1 MRAPS
6 RGRRAKI
13 AITSLAVALALLVV
27 SGGDRPALAQNG
39 PLPPGFVESLDA
51 ALAAGDSAARNA
63 ASSASIVGDPSRNHL
78 VNSLRSRIQEA
89 SIIDVVVSAIRHNP
103 NSTTTIVRT
112 AVQRSP
118 AYRDAIVYHASF
130 AFPAFAPL
138 IAAAASGN
146 GASLPLP
153 PVTISWQ
160 SLGMSPAKS
169 YVSPFTPIS
178 TAAPSPFGASNPTP
192 WTPAASLPAVRTKT
206 PGGQIPAAPAPTRY
220 DQAIA
225 AALAPTRFAQ
235 ATGGAPAAQATVS
248 GSGGD
253 WWPGDTPFGVSELRG
268 GFGHHDSGVFGRNEE
283 DGQVV
288 MIEARFAPFTG
299 GLWDKIWQPRPHLG
313 VNINTEGDTSSL
325 YIGLT
330 WDWDIW
336 RSAFVS
342 FDLGGAVHDGELT
355 TSRLDRKELGSRILF
370 REALELGYVFGN
382 RHALSL
388 RLDHISNANLADQNE
403 GLETIAFVYGYRFP

>member
-1 MRAPS
+1 MA
-6 RGRRAKI
+6 I
-13 AITSLAVALALLVV
+13 ASLAVALALLVV

-51 ALAAGDSAARNA
+51 ALAAGVVAARNA
-63 ASSASIVGDPSRNHL
+63 ASSASIVGDPSRNYL

-89 SIIDVVVSAIRHNP
+89 SIIDVVVSAIRHSP
-103 NSTTTIVRT
+103 NSTATIVRT
-112 AVQRSP
+112 AVQSAP
-118 AYRDAIVYHASF
+118 AYRDAIVYRASF
-130 AFPAFAPL
+130 AFRAFAPL

-146 GASLPLP
+146 DASLPLP

-178 TAAPSPFGASNPTP
+178 TAAPSPFGASNPTS

-206 PGGQIPAAPAPTRY
+206 PGGQIPAAPAP
-220 DQAIA
+220 
-225 AALAPTRFAQ
+225 PRFAQ
-235 ATGGAPAAQATVS
+235 ASGGAPAAQATVS

-268 GFGHHDSGVFGRNEE
+268 GFGDHDSGVFGRNEE

-288 MIEARFAPFTG
+288 TIEARFAPFTG

-325 YIGLT
+325 YFGLT

-336 RSAFVS
+336 RAAFVS

-403 GLETIAFVYGYRFP
+403 ALETIALIYGYRFP